1 MHSILIIGQSNMAG
15 RGFPSEVEP
24 IANKNLFVLRNG
36 RWWPMYVPVNP
47 DRVTAGVSLVESFA
61 DRYARDK
68 GVEVGIIPCA
78 DGGTCLD
85 QWDKGGL
92 LFDNAV
98 NNAKLAMRTST
109 IVGVLWHQGES
120 DCDDEKYP
128 LYKEHFQ
135 QIMSDFRS
143 ELNLFDVPFILGGL
157 GDYLADHEN
166 PKFKNY
172 VHINKT
178 LQEIAEDND
187 YTAFA
192 SAKGLLGNPDNM
204 HFSADALYEF
214 GHRYFDA
221 FLKVR
226 NENKGF
232 GDTEIKSD
240 TKRTEIELL

>member
-1 MHSILIIGQSNMAG
+1 MHSFLLIGQSNMGG
-15 RGFPSEVEP
+15 RGFLDEAPEINSDK
-24 IANKNLFVLRNG
+24 IYTLING
-36 RWWPMYVPVNP
+36 RWQAMFRPINH
-47 DRVTAGVSLVESFA
+47 DRRTSGFNLAESFA
-61 DRYARDK
+61 ENYVKKFDK
-68 GVEVGIIPCA
+68 DIGLICCA

-85 QWDKGGL
+85 QWDKGSF

-120 DCDDEKYP
+120 DCSEEKYP
-128 LYKEHFQ
+128 LYKEHFER
-135 QIMSDFRS
+135 IMNDFRS

-166 PKFKNY
+166 PIFKNY
-172 VHINKT
+172 VHINAALEK
-178 LQEIAEDND
+178 IAEDNE

-204 HFSADALYEF
+204 HFSAPALYEF

-221 FLKVR
+221 FLEVR
-226 NENKGF
+226 NEKKGF
-232 GDTEIKSD
+232 DDDIVDSD